1 MILKRIRN
9 RFSLKRKPHRRG
21 GASLEFA
28 VVAPTLFLVIF
39 ASFEFS
45 RLALMRSLANSA
57 AYEACRYAIV
67 EGATRQDGL
76 DEANRI
82 LARLNTQNAIIELND
97 GAEITPTTQE
107 VKVEVHIPME
117 DNSFLMSS
125 LFKDKYVSTEIILRT
140 EKYAGYYSTD

>member
-1 MILKRIRN
+1 MILRKTRNRIRKA
-9 RFSLKRKPHRRG
+9 SRRG
-21 GASLEFA
+21 AASLEFA

-67 EGATRQDGL
+67 EGAVRQDGL

-82 LARLNTQNAIIELND
+82 LARLNTQNATVEIND

-107 VKVEVHIPME
+107 VTVAVSIPME
-117 DNSFLMSS
+117 NNSFLLSS
-125 LFKDKYVSTEIILRT
+125 LFTGRAVTSEITLRT
-140 EKYAGYYSTD
+140 EKYSGYYSSD

>member
-1 MILKRIRN
+1 MILQRIRN
-9 RFSLKRKPHRRG
+9 RIGRKSNRRG
-21 GASLEFA
+21 ATSLEFA

-57 AYEACRYAIV
+57 AYEACRFSVV
-67 EGATRQDGL
+67 EGANRQEGL

-82 LARLNTQNAIIELND
+82 LARLNTQNAIIEIND

-107 VKVEVHIPME
+107 VRVEVHIPME

-125 LFKDKYVSTEIILRT
+125 LFKDKYVSSEITLRT
-140 EKYAGYYSTD
+140 EKYSGYYDSGE